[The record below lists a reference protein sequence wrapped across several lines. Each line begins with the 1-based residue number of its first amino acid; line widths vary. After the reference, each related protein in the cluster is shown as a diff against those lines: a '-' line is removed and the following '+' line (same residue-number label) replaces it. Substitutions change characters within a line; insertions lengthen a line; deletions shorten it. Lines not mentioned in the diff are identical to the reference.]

1 MIHWFKLINLIK
13 NHARSQ
19 VTLEV
24 LMISSARKT
33 NTKLWCSILNT
44 ASMSWTAQQHIRIQ
58 VMEGLWLTSSQGSE
72 GKKTEK
78 TRTSKPPDSSPNRS
92 WQFPPLPW
100 RKTQTKTTTAILQVR
115 PIWPICQTQS
125 MPNGTAFQFQ
135 FQPRNEDFLKQIHQA
150 TRLARSKKDAES
162 MTSSLRSWATPKFL
176 DSNHTRVPRNKHSTL
191 TNLDNPNYF
200 PWSFDKF
207 PPSGMNSQ
215 CWVDSMF
222 LQSFCQGAR
231 NAAK

>member
-1 MIHWFKLINLIK
+1 MRTVEASKTKQLRNWWEPRSSSPTKFKLRVCLLLFQLQQFSMIHWFKLINLIK

-78 TRTSKPPDSSPNRS
+78 TRTSKPILTVPTDRDSSPPCPGEKHKKNDNR
-92 WQFPPLPW
+92 
-100 RKTQTKTTTAILQVR
+100 
-115 PIWPICQTQS
+115 
-125 MPNGTAFQFQ
+125 
-135 FQPRNEDFLKQIHQA
+135 H
-150 TRLARSKKDAES
+150 
-162 MTSSLRSWATPKFL
+162 
-176 DSNHTRVPRNKHSTL
+176 
-191 TNLDNPNYF
+191 
-200 PWSFDKF
+200 
-207 PPSGMNSQ
+207 PPS
-215 CWVDSMF
+215 
-222 LQSFCQGAR
+222 
-231 NAAK
+231 